1 MRDVDFSGSALYIKI
16 CLNTSATLI
25 INKCLNEFC
34 VYHCRSLACNMFN
47 LAPMLEKEKLVADGG
62 NYANWM
68 RNLRF
73 VIRSSK
79 KEYVLDQPPGDAPKK
94 DATPEEV
101 AAYTAR
107 SDDYDSVQCLMLTCM
122 DPELQKRFA

>member
-1 MRDVDFSGSALYIKI
+1 MA
-16 CLNTSATLI
+16 
-25 INKCLNEFC
+25 
-34 VYHCRSLACNMFN
+34 HNMFN

-79 KEYVLDQPPGDAPKK
+79 KEYELDQPLGDALGK
-94 DATPEEV
+94 DATPDKV
-101 AAYTAR
+101 ASYAAR
-107 SDDYDSVQCLMLTCM
+107 SDDYNSV
-122 DPELQKRFA
+122 